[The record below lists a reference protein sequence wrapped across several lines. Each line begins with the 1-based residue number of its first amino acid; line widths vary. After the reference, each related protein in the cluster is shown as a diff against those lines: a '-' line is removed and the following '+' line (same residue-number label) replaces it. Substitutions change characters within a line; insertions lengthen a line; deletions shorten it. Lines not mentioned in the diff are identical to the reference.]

1 MGRTTCCTRRSTAVR
16 APSITLPEPLE
27 AATSLDSD
35 LAYSAWAHPGRS
47 SSASKSTSN
56 RLPAKERRGGDQ
68 TLPPFFLK
76 HRIPPGSPPYTSL
89 NTQKTSPGGF
99 RAHVYFI
106 FIFFKFFSWS
116 C

>member
-56 RLPAKERRGGDQ
+56 RLPAKERRGGEQ
-68 TLPPFFLK
+68 NLPPFFFK
-76 HRIPPGSPPYTSL
+76 NKIRPGPPPYTSSHTR
-89 NTQKTSPGGF
+89 NKSHGGF
-99 RAHVYFI
+99 FGAVYFI
-106 FIFFKFFSWS
+106 FI
-116 C
+116 

>member
-56 RLPAKERRGGDQ
+56 RLPAKERRGGNQ
-68 TLPPFFLK
+68 SLRPFFCNY
-76 HRIPPGSPPYTSL
+76 RFPPVSRLYTFSD
-89 NTQKTSPGGF
+89 TDKQSHGGVLS
-99 RAHVYFI
+99 H
-106 FIFFKFFSWS
+106 
-116 C
+116 

>member
-56 RLPAKERRGGDQ
+56 RLPAKERRGGKQ
-68 TLPPFFLK
+68 YLPLFFFNLK
-76 HRIPPGSPPYTSL
+76 FRPAPPPGTFSSSE
-89 NTQKTSPGGF
+89 NTAAVGCCS
-99 RAHVYFI
+99 HL
-106 FIFFKFFSWS
+106 
-116 C
+116 

>member
-56 RLPAKERRGGDQ
+56 RLPAKERRWGKQ
-68 TLPPFFLK
+68 NLRPFFFNHKELPRSPAHIPFETPK
-76 HRIPPGSPPYTSL
+76 KLLDRVFLHRP
-89 NTQKTSPGGF
+89 F
-99 RAHVYFI
+99 A
-106 FIFFKFFSWS
+106 
-116 C
+116 